1 MFKAKNHPWSIFISM
16 LILTTTLLGCSLS
29 SLIGSTPAT
38 PTQAVETAVGAPPT
52 PTTDFAVE
60 TAAAQATQ
68 AANDAAATQVAQQ
81 TQDAAAVLG
90 ATKTAI
96 APIEI
101 SLAGLGVMTS
111 EGKIYVA
118 DPDVKQHGSGFQQL
132 FYSDQ
137 FPGVSGKDVAIQS
150 DILWESKFGDAGCGF
165 AIRSNGGGAKA
176 TQYVILA
183 MRELGGYISFRIMNE
198 GNIINKID
206 TYPQMYNPKFSWAN
220 GVTNRIAVVMRGT
233 KAQVFSDGVIIA
245 VIDVTQPPAPPVY
258 PEAPVPPQ
266 NNKDKNAMAEYKK
279 ELEAYNK
286 QRAEITQQY
295 QLLMSRYKSGV
306 TDLPAGYAYLVTY
319 SGSGD
324 VTCQFKNSFL
334 WVSNNQ

>member
-1 MFKAKNHPWSIFISM
+1 MFKAINHPWSIFISM

-38 PTQAVETAVGAPPT
+38 PTQAVETAVGVPPT

-81 TQDAAAVLG
+81 TQDAVAVLG

>member
-1 MFKAKNHPWSIFISM
+1 MSRLINHRWYIFIM
-16 LILTTTLLGCSLS
+16 MIFIATTLGCSLS
-29 SLIGSTPAT
+29 SLIGSP
-38 PTQAVETAVGAPPT
+38 PPT
-52 PTTDFAVE
+52 PTSPMETVGGPPPTATTDFAAE
-60 TAAAQATQ
+60 TAIAQATQ
-68 AANDAAATQVAQQ
+68 SANDAAATQVAQQ
-81 TQDAAAVLG
+81 TQDAASILG

-101 SLAGLGVMTS
+101 MLSGLGVMTS
-111 EGKIYVA
+111 EGKIFVA
-118 DPDVKQHGSGFQQL
+118 DPNVTQKGSGFQQL

-137 FPGVSGKDVAIQS
+137 FPGVTGKDVAIQS
-150 DILWESKFGDAGCGF
+150 DIVWDSKFGDAGCGF
-165 AIRSNGGGAKA
+165 AIRSSGTGSKA

-183 MRELGGYISFRIMNE
+183 IRELGGYISFRIMND
-198 GNIINKID
+198 GNLINKID

-220 GVTNRIAVVMRGT
+220 GVTNRLSVVMRGT
-233 KAQVFSDGVIIA
+233 KAQVFSEGIVIA
-245 VIDVTQPPAPPVY
+245 SIDVTQPPAAPVY
-258 PEAPVPPQ
+258 PEPPVPPL
-266 NNKDKNAMAEYKK
+266 NNKDKAAMAEYKK

-319 SGSGD
+319 SGSGE